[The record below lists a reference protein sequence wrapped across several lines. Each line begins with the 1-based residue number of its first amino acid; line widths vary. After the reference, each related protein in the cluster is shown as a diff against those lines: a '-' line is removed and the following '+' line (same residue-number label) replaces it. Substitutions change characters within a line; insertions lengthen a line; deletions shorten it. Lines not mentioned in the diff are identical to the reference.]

1 VKAKPLGPL
10 QGAWDA
16 WESHT
21 EYIHGLKPAYFQTI
35 ILAQL
40 VEVQEHLSAHEDTHA
55 AKEVIDIIS
64 VCLNWLRS
72 MHLNDSAIAALIC
85 ERTRTRYTG
94 QTADI
99 MKKYR
104 KYE

>member
-1 VKAKPLGPL
+1 V
-10 QGAWDA
+10 
-16 WESHT
+16 
-21 EYIHGLKPAYFQTI
+21 YFQTI

-40 VEVQEHLSAHEDTHA
+40 VEVQEHLSAHEDA
-55 AKEVIDIIS
+55 RVAKEVIDIII

-72 MHLNDSAIAALIC
+72 MGLDDCAIADLMC

-99 MKKYR
+99 MKKY
-104 KYE
+104 KKFE